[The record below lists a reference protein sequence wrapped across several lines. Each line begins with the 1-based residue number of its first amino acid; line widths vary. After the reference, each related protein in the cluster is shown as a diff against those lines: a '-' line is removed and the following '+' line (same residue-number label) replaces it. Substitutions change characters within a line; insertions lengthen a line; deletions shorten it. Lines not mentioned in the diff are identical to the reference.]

1 MIKLTTAAEKLLD
14 LKERIKVVQG
24 GTSASKTFS
33 ILMILIDGAQTN
45 KNLTIH
51 VISESYPHL
60 RDGAIKDFKTI
71 LLGRNYWED
80 DRWNKTEKE
89 YSFETGTTIK
99 FLSIDKLG
107 KAHGPRRDILFLN
120 EANNVE
126 WQIVDQLM
134 ARTRGDIWIDYNP
147 SSEFWFHEH
156 IKDSLPHDFIILNY
170 KDNEA
175 LDQTVVEYIE
185 SKREDKNWWTVYG
198 LGHLGE
204 IEGRVYTGWKT
215 IQEIPEEA
223 RLVRYGLDFGY
234 SNDPTAIVEIYKYND
249 GFILNEIRYMKGL
262 QNSEI
267 ADFMK
272 NREKALII
280 ADSAEPKSIDE
291 LKLHGLDIIGAEKG
305 PGSINRGIDFVK
317 DQRIQV
323 TISSYYLL
331 KEYNAYLWKTDTKT
345 GKHINEVIGGN
356 DHLLDAIR
364 YGLSSLKVNEETP
377 KQLQERMMRRQRLIA
392 NRNNGGSNSTE

>member
-33 ILMILIDGAQTN
+33 ILMILIDRAQTN

-234 SNDPTAIVEIYKYND
+234 TNDPTAIVEIYKYND
-249 GFILNEIRYMKGL
+249 GYILNEIRYMKGL

>member
-1 MIKLTTAAEKLLD
+1 MIRLTTAAEKLLD

-33 ILMILIDGAQTN
+33 ILMILIDKAQTN

-215 IQEIPEEA
+215 IQEVPEEA

>member
-1 MIKLTTAAEKLLD
+1 MIRLTTAAEKLLD

-33 ILMILIDGAQTN
+33 ILMILIDKAQTN

-234 SNDPTAIVEIYKYND
+234 TNDPTAIVEIYRYND
-249 GFILNEIRYMKGL
+249 GYILNEIRYMKGL

>member
-1 MIKLTTAAEKLLD
+1 MIRLTTAAEKLLD

-33 ILMILIDGAQTN
+33 ILMILIDRAQTN

-107 KAHGPRRDILFLN
+107 KAHGPRMDILFLN

-215 IQEIPEEA
+215 IQEVPEEA

-234 SNDPTAIVEIYKYND
+234 TNDPTAIVEIYRYND
-249 GFILNEIRYMKGL
+249 GYILNEIRYMKGL

>member
-33 ILMILIDGAQTN
+33 ILMILIDRAQTN

-215 IQEIPEEA
+215 IQEVPEEA

-377 KQLQERMMRRQRLIA
+377 QQLQERMMRRQRLIA

>member
-33 ILMILIDGAQTN
+33 ILMILIDRAQTN

-215 IQEIPEEA
+215 IQEVPEEA

>member
-1 MIKLTTAAEKLLD
+1 MIRLTTAAEKLLD

-33 ILMILIDGAQTN
+33 ILMILIDRAQTN

>member
-33 ILMILIDGAQTN
+33 ILMILIDKAQTN

-215 IQEIPEEA
+215 IQEVPEEA

-234 SNDPTAIVEIYKYND
+234 TNDPTAIVEIYKYND

>member
-33 ILMILIDGAQTN
+33 ILMILIDRAQTN

>member
-33 ILMILIDGAQTN
+33 ILMILIDKAQTN

-185 SKREDKNWWTVYG
+185 SKRENKNWWTVYG

-215 IQEIPEEA
+215 IQEVPEEA